1 MHKRID
7 LTREITPK
15 FITDAYTP
23 YAEQAIEESER
34 IIMQKGSY
42 VYTRYYITALQLEIE
57 VEKIVAK
64 TYKELL
70 DALIKTGGKEK
81 ALQLCIVLGRDENEN
96 KYKKIL

>member
-1 MHKRID
+1 MQHKRIN

-15 FITDAYTP
+15 FITDGYTP
-23 YAEQAIEESER
+23 YAVQVIEESER

-42 VYTRYYITALQLEIE
+42 VYTRYFITALQLEIE

-70 DALIKTGGKEK
+70 DALVKAGGKEK
-81 ALQLCIVLGRDENEN
+81 ALQLCIVLGGE
-96 KYKKIL
+96 